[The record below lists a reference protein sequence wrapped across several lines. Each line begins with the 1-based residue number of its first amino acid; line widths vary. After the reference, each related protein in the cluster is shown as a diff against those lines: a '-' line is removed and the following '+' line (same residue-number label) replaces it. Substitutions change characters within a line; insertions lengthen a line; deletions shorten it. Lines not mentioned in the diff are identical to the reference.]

1 MKKHHFMQKPIFS
14 PTKLFLVGLILTT
27 AWISGC
33 TIYSEHSVPD
43 LYPHKGKNI
52 LLLQGV
58 KPSGIN
64 SKVWTELGLEVEK
77 QVSGHRWLGEIRGF
91 DSQKAS
97 WRENQQLR
105 LDLEQFKTSL
115 ALAGITEK
123 TLAAKLSSA
132 HKVDHALL
140 YQFIAY
146 PCTLECTS
154 PETWIMRL
162 QLIDLS
168 NGLQIHRVRLN
179 YKPDD
184 DELDGIG
191 REEAALELTRDL
203 LKHFEDSFVVPWH
216 RLRYENLKK
225 LRPQTS

>member
-1 MKKHHFMQKPIFS
+1 MKQHHFMQKLISS

-43 LYPHKGKNI
+43 LHPHKEKNI

-64 SKVWTELGLEVEK
+64 SKVWTELGLEVEN

-115 ALAGITEK
+115 A
-123 TLAAKLSSA
+123 
-132 HKVDHALL
+132 
-140 YQFIAY
+140 
-146 PCTLECTS
+146 
-154 PETWIMRL
+154 
-162 QLIDLS
+162 
-168 NGLQIHRVRLN
+168 
-179 YKPDD
+179 
-184 DELDGIG
+184 
-191 REEAALELTRDL
+191 
-203 LKHFEDSFVVPWH
+203 
-216 RLRYENLKK
+216 KK
-225 LRPQTS
+225 RMI